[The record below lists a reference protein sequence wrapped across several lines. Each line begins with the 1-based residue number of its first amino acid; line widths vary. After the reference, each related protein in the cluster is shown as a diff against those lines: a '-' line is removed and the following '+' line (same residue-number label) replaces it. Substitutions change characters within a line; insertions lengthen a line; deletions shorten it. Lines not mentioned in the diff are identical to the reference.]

1 MNQNSEQGG
10 MAAGAAA
17 AEKVKLP
24 AIFLMVTAGLGAL
37 MAVISLVSHLFG
49 TGLNMANMGGM
60 GERNEQLVALF
71 SGGMGVFF
79 SILGLVMAGVV
90 FFGASKMMKLEMYG
104 LAIAASVIA
113 MIPCV
118 SPCCLLGLPVGIWAL
133 VVLLNNDVKA
143 AFH

>member
-1 MNQNSEQGG
+1 MYQESGQGG
-10 MAAGAAA
+10 MANGSAA

-37 MAVISLVSHLFG
+37 LAVISLFSHLFG
-49 TGLNMANMGGM
+49 AGLNLANLGGM
-60 GERNEQLVALF
+60 GEGNERLVAMA

-79 SILGLVMAGVV
+79 SLVGLAMAGLV
-90 FFGASKMMKLEMYG
+90 FFGASKMMKLELYG

-118 SPCCLLGLPVGIWAL
+118 SPCCLLGLPIGIWAL
-133 VVLLNNDVKA
+133 VVLLNNEVKT

>member
-1 MNQNSEQGG
+1 MYQNSDQGG
-10 MAAGAAA
+10 MGTASTA

-24 AIFLMVTAGLGAL
+24 AIFLMITAGLGAL
-37 MAVISLVSHLFG
+37 LAVVSLFSHLLG
-49 TGLNMANMGGM
+49 TGFNMANMGGM
-60 GERNEQLVALF
+60 GEGNEQLLAMM
-71 SGGMGVFF
+71 SGGMGVFIN
-79 SILGLVMAGVV
+79 ILGLAMAGLV

-118 SPCCLLGLPVGIWAL
+118 SPCCLLGLPIGIWAL
-133 VVLLNNDVKA
+133 VVLLNQEVKA